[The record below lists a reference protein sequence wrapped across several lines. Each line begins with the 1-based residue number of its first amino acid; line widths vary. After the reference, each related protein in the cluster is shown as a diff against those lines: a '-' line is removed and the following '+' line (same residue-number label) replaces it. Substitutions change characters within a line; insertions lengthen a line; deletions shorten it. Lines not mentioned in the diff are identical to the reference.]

1 MGVASVTGHHL
12 PGAAGSRAVRAVKGL
27 VVLEPEQQSKRWGG
41 GERKKC
47 FSALVS
53 KTQQKQT
60 ASSKALLYLWP
71 GSRFPRRWLHRAVT
85 SAGMIK
91 GGTGGGVSLSLKEC
105 CSGGFS
111 GYRTPSREG
120 MGPASRQHW
129 GGLGH
134 GAELSPPTLFPAAAR
149 LVQRSWAL
157 GRESR
162 ERWG

>member
-1 MGVASVTGHHL
+1 MASATGHHL

-27 VVLEPEQQSKRWGG
+27 VVLEPEQQSKRRGG

-111 GYRTPSREG
+111 GYKDPLEG
-120 MGPASRQHW
+120 RDGASIQAAL
-129 GGLGH
+129 GGLG
-134 GAELSPPTLFPAAAR
+134 
-149 LVQRSWAL
+149 
-157 GRESR
+157 SR
-162 ERWG
+162 G